1 MTYGNLL
8 PLPASTPSNQE
19 PRRDNTP
26 PPRQLGITWKNLS
39 VQVASSDAAVHENV
53 LSQWNPIKALHR
65 LRRRPAK
72 RTILDNSHGCVK
84 PGEMLLVL
92 GRPGSGC
99 STLLNVLANQRNG
112 YASVSGDVHYGS
124 MDATEAKR
132 YRGQIILSSEDE
144 IFFPSLTVG
153 QTMDFAARLKSSD
166 QHASTKSPQ
175 ENSSLPLLS
184 ALGIEHTT
192 TTKIGNEYIRGVSG
206 GERRRVSIAECLT
219 TQGSIYCW
227 DNSTRGLDAS
237 TALEYVKTIRDLTER
252 SGLSSIM
259 TLYQAG
265 NDIYHLFDKVLIL
278 EQGHQIFYGPT
289 KEARPFMEGLGFQCR
304 EGTNVADFLTGI
316 TIETERII
324 RPGYELSFPRTAEAI
339 REKYEESKLC
349 SGAAAEYEYPSTTEA
364 RVWTRQF
371 QATIQAEKNARLPK
385 KSPLTVGF
393 LSQVRACTIRQ
404 YQVIFGDK
412 ITFWTKQ
419 VTVLVQALVAGSLF
433 YDAPSTSAGIS
444 PRSSAIF
451 FAIMF
456 NTLLAMSEVTDS
468 FSGRPVLA
476 KHRSFAL
483 LHPATFCVAQIAADI
498 PIVLGQISVFSLV
511 LYFMVGLTL
520 SAKSFFIF
528 WAILVSTTMCMTAL
542 FRAIGAAFTT
552 FDKATKV
559 SGLAIIASVLYTGF
573 MIPKPDMKPW
583 FVWIYWINPLAYAF
597 NALISNEFSGKII
610 QCVGVNLLPV
620 GPGYNNTSMDHQS
633 CAGVAGAVPGQTFVT
648 GDSYLESFSYSRS
661 DLWRNFGIIWAWWAL
676 FVVITVVST
685 SRWKFS
691 SQSSSKLLTPRE
703 KKHESQKATPRS
715 SDEESQYS
723 GVDTV
728 GSESRPYQA
737 SDGSLMR
744 NTSIFTWK
752 DISYVVKTAE
762 GDRKLLDDVYGWVKP
777 GMLGALMG
785 ASGAG
790 KTTLLD
796 VLAQRKTEGSIK
808 GSIMV
813 DGRPLPISFQ
823 RSAGYCEQFDA
834 HEPYATVREAL
845 ELSALLRQSRDVP
858 REDKLQYVNEI
869 ISLLELEDLAD
880 TLIGTV
886 GDGLSV
892 EQRKRVTIG
901 VELVS
906 KPSILLF
913 LDEPTS
919 GLDGQ
924 SAFNIVRF
932 LRRLA
937 DLGQAILVT
946 IHQPSAQLLSQFDTL
961 LLLARGGKMAYFG
974 DIGDNAEVIKAY
986 FGRNGAPCPQQAN
999 PAEHIIAVISG
1010 KESERDW
1017 AEVWRE
1023 SAEHHAAVEHLDL
1036 MLSEAASKPP
1046 ATIDDG
1052 HEFAQPLWTQIKL
1065 VTQHMNIALFRNT
1078 GYINNKF
1085 ILHIFC
1091 GLYNGFSF
1099 WQIGGSLDDLQLRI
1113 FTIFNFIFVAPGVIN
1128 QLQPLFIERRNLFEA
1143 RESKSK
1149 AYSWIAFVSGL
1160 IISETPYLIICA
1172 ILYFACWYYTVGFPV
1187 AAERAGS
1194 TLFVMLMY
1202 EFLYTGIGQFIAAY
1216 APNPVFASLINPF
1229 VLGVLI
1235 MFCGVLVSYEQITAF
1250 WRYWLYWLN
1259 PFSYIMG
1266 SLITFSSWD
1275 LPIHCSDDEFAVFSP
1290 PDGSSCGEYLSS
1302 YLTMGGVAGN
1312 LTNPDDTAT
1321 CLVCP
1326 YQNSND
1332 YFWALNLKE
1341 YYYGWRDAGIVA
1353 LFVLSS
1359 YCMVFL
1365 LMKLRTKASK
1375 TAK

>member
-1 MTYGNLL
+1 MAYGNLL
-8 PLPASTPSNQE
+8 SPPAPTASPE
-19 PRRDNTP
+19 K
-26 PPRQLGITWKNLS
+26 PPRDKTLPLRELGITWKNLT
-39 VQVASSDAAVHENV
+39 VQVASADAAVHENV
-53 LSQWNPIKALHR
+53 LSQLNPIRTLQR
-65 LRRRPAK
+65 LRRRPTT

-112 YASVSGDVHYGS
+112 YASVSGDVHYGT
-124 MDATEAKR
+124 MDPTEAKR
-132 YRGQIILSSEDE
+132 YRCQIILSSEDE

-153 QTMDFAARLKSSD
+153 QTMDFAASLKSPN
-166 QHASTKSPQ
+166 QHALTKPLQ
-175 ENSSLPLLS
+175 YNARSLLN
-184 ALGIEHTT
+184 AVGIDHTT
-192 TTKIGNEYIRGVSG
+192 NTKIGNEYIRGVSG

-227 DNSTRGLDAS
+227 DNSARGLDAS
-237 TALEYVKTIRDLTER
+237 TALEYVKTIRHLTDR

-278 EQGHQIFYGPT
+278 EQ
-289 KEARPFMEGLGFQCR
+289 
-304 EGTNVADFLTGI
+304 EGTNIADFLTGI
-316 TIETERII
+316 TIDTERII
-324 RPGYELSFPRTAEAI
+324 RPGFELSFPSSAEAI
-339 REKYEESKLC
+339 REKYEESKIF
-349 SGAAAEYEYPSTTEA
+349 SEAAAEYEYPSTVEA
-364 RVWTRQF
+364 REWTRQF
-371 QATIQAEKNARLPK
+371 QATIQGEKD
-385 KSPLTVGF
+385 
-393 LSQVRACTIRQ
+393 
-404 YQVIFGDK
+404 VILGDK
-412 ITFWTKQ
+412 LTFWTKQ
-419 VTVLVQALVAGSLF
+419 ATVLVQALVAGSLF

-456 NTLLAMSEVTDS
+456 NALLAMSEVTDS

-476 KHRSFAL
+476 KHRPFAL
-483 LHPATFCVAQIAADI
+483 LHPATFCFAQIVSDV
-498 PIVLGQISVFSLV
+498 PIVLFQISVFSLV
-511 LYFMVGLTL
+511 LYFMGGLTL

-559 SGLAIIASVLYTGF
+559 SGLAIIVSVLYTGF
-573 MIPKPDMKPW
+573 MIPKPDMYPW

-597 NALISNEFSGKII
+597 NALISNEFSGKTI

-620 GPGYNNTSMDHQS
+620 GPGYNSTSMGHQS
-633 CAGVAGAVPGQTFVT
+633 CAGVPGAVPGQIFVT

-691 SQSSSKLLTPRE
+691 SQSTSKLVTPRE
-703 KKHESQKATPRS
+703 KKQESREPTPRS
-715 SDEESQYS
+715 GDEESQIS
-723 GVDTV
+723 GGDTV
-728 GSESRPYQA
+728 GGESRQYQVTDA
-737 SDGSLMR
+737 ALIR

-752 DISYVVKTAE
+752 DISYVANTAE

-796 VLAQRKTEGSIK
+796 VLAQRKTEGSIN

-823 RSAGYCEQFDA
+823 RSAGYCEQFDT

-845 ELSALLRQSRDVP
+845 EFSALLRQGRHVSQ
-858 REDKLQYVNEI
+858 EDKLKYVDEI
-869 ISLLELEDLAD
+869 ISLLELDDLAD
-880 TLIGTV
+880 ALIGTV
-886 GDGLSV
+886 GEGLSV

-946 IHQPSAQLLSQFDTL
+946 IHQPSAQLLTQFDTL

-974 DIGDNAEVIKAY
+974 DIGDNADVVKAY
-986 FGRNGAPCPQQAN
+986 FDRNGAPCPLQAN
-999 PAEHIIAVISG
+999 PAEHIIDVISG
-1010 KESERDW
+1010 KESERNW
-1017 AEVWRE
+1017 AEVWHD
-1023 SAEHHAAVEHLDL
+1023 SPEHRAA
-1036 MLSEAASKPP
+1036 PP
-1046 ATIDDG
+1046 ATTDDG
-1052 HEFAQPLWTQIKL
+1052 YEFAQPLWTQIKL
-1065 VTQHMNIALFRNT
+1065 VTNHMNIALFRNT
-1078 GYINNKF
+1078 EYINNKL
-1085 ILHIFC
+1085 IMHIFC
-1091 GLYNGFSF
+1091 GLYNVFSF
-1099 WQIGGSLDDLQLRI
+1099 WQLGDSMDDLQLRI

-1128 QLQPLFIERRNLFEA
+1128 QLRPLFIERRNLFEA

-1149 AYSWIAFVSGL
+1149 AYSWIVFVSGL
-1160 IISETPYLIICA
+1160 TISETPYLIICG
-1172 ILYFACWYYTVGFPV
+1172 ILYFCCWYYTVGFPV

-1275 LPIHCSDDEFAVFSP
+1275 LEIHCSDDEFAVFSP
-1290 PDGSSCGEYLSS
+1290 PDGSTCGEYLAL
-1302 YLTMGGVAGN
+1302 YLTMGGVAEN
-1312 LTNPDDTAT
+1312 LTNPDDMAA

-1326 YQNSND
+1326 YRNSND
-1332 YFWALNLKE
+1332 YFSALNLKE
-1341 YYYGWRDAGIVA
+1341 YHYGWRDAGIVA

-1359 YCMVFL
+1359 YCLVFL

>member
-1 MTYGNLL
+1 MAYGNLL
-8 PLPASTPSNQE
+8 SHLAPTTSTQE
-19 PRRDNTP
+19 PRRDNTL
-26 PPRQLGITWKNLS
+26 PPRQLGITWKNLT
-39 VQVASSDAAVHENV
+39 VQVASFDAAVHENV
-53 LSQWNPIKALHR
+53 LSQLNPVKSLHR
-65 LRRRPAK
+65 LRHRPAK

-124 MDATEAKR
+124 MDPTEAKR

-166 QHASTKSPQ
+166 QHVSTKSFP
-175 ENSSLPLLS
+175 ENSSHSLLR
-184 ALGIEHTT
+184 ALGIDHTT
-192 TTKIGNEYIRGVSG
+192 TTRIGNEYIRGVSG

-219 TQGSIYCW
+219 TRGSIYCW

-237 TALEYVKTIRDLTER
+237 TALEYVKTIRDLTDR

-278 EQGHQIFYGPT
+278 EQGHQIFYGPS

-324 RPGYELSFPRTAEAI
+324 RPGFELSFPRSAEAI
-339 REKYEESKLC
+339 RDKYEESKIC
-349 SGAAAEYEYPSTTEA
+349 SQAAAECEYPSTTEA
-364 RVWTRQF
+364 REWTRQF
-371 QATIQAEKNARLPK
+371 QATIQEEKNTHLPQ

-393 LSQVRACTIRQ
+393 FSQVHACTIRQ

-412 ITFWTKQ
+412 VTFWTKQ
-419 VTVLVQALVAGSLF
+419 ATVLVQALVAGSLF

-483 LHPATFCVAQIAADI
+483 LHPATFCVAQIAADV
-498 PIVLGQISVFSLV
+498 PIVLAQISVFSLV

-597 NALISNEFSGKII
+597 NALISNEFSGKTIP
-610 QCVGVNLLPV
+610 CVGFNLLPV
-620 GPGYNNTSMDHQS
+620 GPGYNNTSMAHQS
-633 CAGVAGAVPGQTFVT
+633 CAGVSGAVPGQTFVT
-648 GDSYLESFSYSRS
+648 GDSYLQSFSYSLS

-676 FVVITVVST
+676 FVAITVAST

-691 SQSSSKLLTPRE
+691 SQSTSKLLTPRE
-703 KKHESQKATPRS
+703 KKQERQKATPRS

-723 GVDTV
+723 GEDTV
-728 GSESRPYQA
+728 GSEPRPYQA
-737 SDGSLMR
+737 TDGALIR

-796 VLAQRKTEGSIK
+796 VLAQRKTEGSIR

-834 HEPYATVREAL
+834 HETYATVREAL
-845 ELSALLRQSRDVP
+845 ELSALLRQGRDVA
-858 REDKLQYVNEI
+858 REDKLKYVNEI
-869 ISLLELEDLAD
+869 ISLLELDDLAD

-937 DLGQAILVT
+937 NLGQAILVT
-946 IHQPSAQLLSQFDTL
+946 IHQPSAQLLAQFDTL

-974 DIGDNAEVIKAY
+974 DIGDNAEVVKAY
-986 FGRNGAPCPQQAN
+986 FDRNGAPCPQQAN
-999 PAEHIIAVISG
+999 PAEHIIDVISG
-1010 KESERDW
+1010 KASERDW
-1017 AEVWRE
+1017 NEVWRE
-1023 SAEHHAAVEHLDL
+1023 SAEHHAAVEQIDL

-1046 ATIDDG
+1046 GTIDDG

-1065 VTQHMNIALFRNT
+1065 VTKHMNIALFRNT

-1085 ILHIFC
+1085 ILHVFC

-1099 WQIGGSLDDLQLRI
+1099 WQIGDSLDDLQLRI

-1149 AYSWIAFVSGL
+1149 AYSWIAFVTGL

-1187 AAERAGS
+1187 ATDRAGS

-1235 MFCGVLVSYEQITAF
+1235 MFCGVLVSYEQITSF

-1290 PDGSSCGEYLSS
+1290 PDGSSCGKYLSP

-1312 LTNPDDTAT
+1312 LTNPNDTAT

-1326 YQNSND
+1326 YRNSND

-1359 YCMVFL
+1359 YCLVFL

>member
-1 MTYGNLL
+1 
-8 PLPASTPSNQE
+8 
-19 PRRDNTP
+19 
-26 PPRQLGITWKNLS
+26 
-39 VQVASSDAAVHENV
+39 
-53 LSQWNPIKALHR
+53 
-65 LRRRPAK
+65 
-72 RTILDNSHGCVK
+72 
-84 PGEMLLVL
+84 
-92 GRPGSGC
+92 
-99 STLLNVLANQRNG
+99 
-112 YASVSGDVHYGS
+112 
-124 MDATEAKR
+124 
-132 YRGQIILSSEDE
+132 
-144 IFFPSLTVG
+144 
-153 QTMDFAARLKSSD
+153 
-166 QHASTKSPQ
+166 
-175 ENSSLPLLS
+175 
-184 ALGIEHTT
+184 
-192 TTKIGNEYIRGVSG
+192 
-206 GERRRVSIAECLT
+206 
-219 TQGSIYCW
+219 
-227 DNSTRGLDAS
+227 
-237 TALEYVKTIRDLTER
+237 
-252 SGLSSIM
+252 
-259 TLYQAG
+259 
-265 NDIYHLFDKVLIL
+265 
-278 EQGHQIFYGPT
+278 
-289 KEARPFMEGLGFQCR
+289 
-304 EGTNVADFLTGI
+304 
-316 TIETERII
+316 
-324 RPGYELSFPRTAEAI
+324 
-339 REKYEESKLC
+339 
-349 SGAAAEYEYPSTTEA
+349 
-364 RVWTRQF
+364 
-371 QATIQAEKNARLPK
+371 
-385 KSPLTVGF
+385 
-393 LSQVRACTIRQ
+393 
-404 YQVIFGDK
+404 
-412 ITFWTKQ
+412 
-419 VTVLVQALVAGSLF
+419 
-433 YDAPSTSAGIS
+433 
-444 PRSSAIF
+444 
-451 FAIMF
+451 
-456 NTLLAMSEVTDS
+456 
-468 FSGRPVLA
+468 
-476 KHRSFAL
+476 
-483 LHPATFCVAQIAADI
+483 
-498 PIVLGQISVFSLV
+498 
-511 LYFMVGLTL
+511 
-520 SAKSFFIF
+520 
-528 WAILVSTTMCMTAL
+528 MTAL

-559 SGLAIIASVLYTGF
+559 SGLSIIASVLYTGF
-573 MIPKPDMKPW
+573 MIPKPGMKPW
-583 FVWIYWINPLAYAF
+583 FVWIYWVNPLAYAF
-597 NALISNEFSGKII
+597 DALISNEFNGKTIP
-610 QCVGVNLLPV
+610 CVGVNLLPV
-620 GPGYNNTSMDHQS
+620 GPGYNNTSMAHQS
-633 CAGVAGAVPGQTFVT
+633 CAGVPGAVPGQTFVT
-648 GDSYLESFSYSRS
+648 GDSYLQSFSYSHS

-676 FVVITVVST
+676 FVTITVVST

-691 SQSSSKLLTPRE
+691 SQSTSKLLTPRE
-703 KKHESQKATPRS
+703 RKQGRQKATPRS

-723 GVDTV
+723 GEDTV
-728 GSESRPYQA
+728 GSEHRPYQA
-737 SDGSLMR
+737 TDGALIR

-834 HEPYATVREAL
+834 HETYATVREAL
-845 ELSALLRQSRDVP
+845 ELSALLRQGRDVA
-858 REDKLQYVNEI
+858 REDKLKYVDEI

-937 DLGQAILVT
+937 SLGQAILVT
-946 IHQPSAQLLSQFDTL
+946 IHQPSAQLLTQFDTL

-974 DIGDNAEVIKAY
+974 DIGDNAEVVKAY
-986 FGRNGAPCPQQAN
+986 FDRNGEPCPQQAN
-999 PAEHIIAVISG
+999 PAEHIIDVISG
-1010 KESERDW
+1010 KASERDW
-1017 AEVWRE
+1017 SEVWRE
-1023 SAEHHAAVEHLDL
+1023 SAEHNAAVEQLDL
-1036 MLSEAASKPP
+1036 MLSEAASKPSG
-1046 ATIDDG
+1046 TIDDS

-1065 VTQHMNIALFRNT
+1065 VMKHMNIALFRNT

-1085 ILHIFC
+1085 ILHVFC

-1099 WQIGGSLDDLQLRI
+1099 WQIGDSLDDLQLRV

-1187 AAERAGS
+1187 ATERAGS

-1275 LPIHCSDDEFAVFSP
+1275 LPIHCSNDEFAVFSP

-1312 LTNPDDTAT
+1312 LTNPDDTIT

-1326 YQNSND
+1326 YRNSND

-1353 LFVLSS
+1353 LFILSS
-1359 YCMVFL
+1359 YYLVFL

>member
-1 MTYGNLL
+1 MAYNNLL
-8 PLPASTPSNQE
+8 SPPAPTSSPE
-19 PRRDNTP
+19 KPHRDKAL
-26 PPRQLGITWKNLS
+26 PPRELGITWKNLT
-39 VQVASSDAAVHENV
+39 VQVACADAAIHENV
-53 LSQWNPIKALHR
+53 LSQLNPIRTLQR
-65 LRRRPAK
+65 LRRRPTS

-112 YASVSGDVHYGS
+112 YSSVSGDVHYGS

-153 QTMDFAARLKSSD
+153 QTMDFAVSLKSPN
-166 QHASTKSPQ
+166 QHASTKPLQ
-175 ENSSLPLLS
+175 YNSRSLLN
-184 ALGIEHTT
+184 AVGIDHTIN
-192 TTKIGNEYIRGVSG
+192 TKIGNEYIRGVSG

-237 TALEYVKTIRDLTER
+237 TALEYVKTIRHLTDR

-278 EQGHQIFYGPT
+278 EQGHQIFYGPS
-289 KEARPFMEGLGFQCR
+289 KEARPFVENLGFQCR
-304 EGTNVADFLTGI
+304 EGTNIADFLTGI
-316 TIETERII
+316 TIDTERII
-324 RPGYELSFPRTAEAI
+324 RPGFELSFPRTAEAI
-339 REKYEESKLC
+339 RDKYEESKIF
-349 SGAAAEYEYPSTTEA
+349 SEAAAEYEYPSTDEG
-364 RVWTRQF
+364 REWTRQF
-371 QATIQAEKNARLPK
+371 QATIQGEKDVRLPE

-393 LSQVRACTIRQ
+393 FSQVHACIIRQ
-404 YQVIFGDK
+404 YQVILGDK
-412 ITFWTKQ
+412 LTFWTKQ
-419 VTVLVQALVAGSLF
+419 ATVLVQALVAGSLF

-483 LHPATFCVAQIAADI
+483 LHPATFCFAQIVSDV
-498 PIVLGQISVFSLV
+498 PIVLFQISVFSLV

-520 SAKSFFIF
+520 STKSFFIF

-573 MIPKPDMKPW
+573 MIPKPDMHPW

-597 NALISNEFSGKII
+597 NALISNEFSGKTI

-620 GPGYNNTSMDHQS
+620 GPGYNSSSMGHQS
-633 CAGVAGAVPGQTFVT
+633 CAGISGAVPGQTFVT

-691 SQSSSKLLTPRE
+691 SQSTSKLITPRE
-703 KKHESQKATPRS
+703 KKRESREPTPQS
-715 SDEESQYS
+715 GDEESQIS
-723 GVDTV
+723 GGDTV
-728 GSESRPYQA
+728 GGESRQYQVTDA
-737 SDGSLMR
+737 ALIR

-762 GDRKLLDDVYGWVKP
+762 GDRKLLDVVYGWVKP

-796 VLAQRKTEGSIK
+796 VLAQRKTEGSIM

-845 ELSALLRQSRDVP
+845 EFSALLRQGRHVSQ
-858 REDKLQYVNEI
+858 EDKLKYVDEI
-869 ISLLELEDLAD
+869 ISLLELDDLAD
-880 TLIGTV
+880 ALIGTV
-886 GDGLSV
+886 GEGLSV

-946 IHQPSAQLLSQFDTL
+946 IHQPSAQLLTQFDTL
-961 LLLARGGKMAYFG
+961 LLLARGGRMAYFG
-974 DIGDNAEVIKAY
+974 DIGDNADVVKAY
-986 FGRNGAPCPQQAN
+986 FDRNGAPCPSQAN
-999 PAEHIIAVISG
+999 PAEHIIDVISG
-1010 KESERDW
+1010 KESERNW
-1017 AEVWRE
+1017 AEVWRD
-1023 SAEHHAAVEHLDL
+1023 SPEHYAAVDQLNL
-1036 MLSEAASKPP
+1036 ILSDAASKPP
-1046 ATIDDG
+1046 ATTDDG
-1052 HEFAQPLWTQIKL
+1052 YEFAQPLWTQIQL
-1065 VTQHMNIALFRNT
+1065 VTKHMNIALFRNT
-1078 GYINNKF
+1078 EYINNKL

-1099 WQIGGSLDDLQLRI
+1099 WQLGDSMDDLQLRI

-1160 IISETPYLIICA
+1160 IISETPYLIICG
-1172 ILYFACWYYTVGFPV
+1172 ILYFCCWYYTVGFPI

-1235 MFCGVLVSYEQITAF
+1235 MFCGVLVSYEQITSF

-1266 SLITFSSWD
+1266 SLIAFSSWD
-1275 LPIHCSDDEFAVFSP
+1275 LEIHCSDDEYAVFSP
-1290 PDGSSCGEYLSS
+1290 PDGTSCGEYLSS

-1312 LTNPDDTAT
+1312 LTNPDDMAT

-1326 YQNSND
+1326 YRNSND
-1332 YFWALNLKE
+1332 YCWALNLKE

-1359 YCMVFL
+1359 YCLVFL